1 MPSAAPT
8 DAACGWVGALEQR
21 PAGELAV
28 GEAAGVA
35 LDQHG
40 HRHGERRDRGDG
52 AQEIGLA
59 HHLPRRARAAQ
70 AHDEVAVDLVR
81 GVVQPFPEQTDRPGG
96 VPVPPRARRRATA
109 DPDTV
114 QHMWFQHESRFVDR
128 PQIEAMCQRLLVEA
142 RERLQIGRYQCVLLL
157 PPDLTRAHSGA
168 GWITE
173 HLYRLLDAE
182 GAEVHVIPTLGQHV
196 PHTPEENRW
205 MFGSIPEERIHA
217 HHWKTGVTNVGTVPA
232 DVVREKT
239 GGAVD
244 WEIPVDLNIMLVTE
258 PWDLVINIGHVVP
271 HEVLGFANHNKN
283 YFIGLG
289 GKRTLGASHM
299 ASAVYGI
306 ENNLGNLLTPVRAC
320 FNYAEEHF
328 LADLPDVYL
337 QVVMDYDDGG
347 RLRHT
352 GVYVGDD
359 LETYL
364 AAARASREQNITVF
378 DEPVR
383 KVVAVMQADE
393 FRATWVANKAV
404 YRTRMA
410 IADGG
415 ELLVIAPGVERFG
428 EQPEVDALIRKYG
441 YLSQA
446 EVIDLYRTEA
456 DMQDIPH
463 GTAHLVHGSA
473 EGRFTI
479 TYAPGMLSRAEI
491 ESVGYRYLD
500 LAEAQRRYDPEVM
513 TDGWNTMPDGEE
525 VFYISTPSA
534 GLWATREK
542 LEQRA
547 GHELHP

>member
-1 MPSAAPT
+1 MEELVERTVREAK
-8 DAACGWVGALEQR
+8 QR
-21 PAGELAV
+21 L
-28 GEAAGVA
+28 GVA
-35 LDQHG
+35 EVG
-40 HRHGERRDRGDG
+40 
-52 AQEIGLA
+52 
-59 HHLPRRARAAQ
+59 RA
-70 AHDEVAVDLVR
+70 
-81 GVVQPFPEQTDRPGG
+81 
-96 VPVPPRARRRATA
+96 
-109 DPDTV
+109 
-114 QHMWFQHESRFVDR
+114 
-128 PQIEAMCQRLLVEA
+128 
-142 RERLQIGRYQCVLLL
+142 LLL
-157 PPDLTRAHSGA
+157 PPDLTRAHAGV

-173 HLYRLLDAE
+173 HFYRLLDAE

-196 PHTPEENRW
+196 PHTPEENEW

-217 HHWKTGVTNVGTVPA
+217 HDWKNGVTHVGTVPA
-232 DVVREKT
+232 EVVREQT
-239 GGAVD
+239 GGVVD
-244 WEIPVDLNIMLVTE
+244 WEMPIDLNTMTVTE
-258 PWDLVINIGHVVP
+258 NWDLIINIGHVVP

-289 GKRTLGASHM
+289 GKRTLGSSHM

-306 ENNLGNLLTPVRAC
+306 ENNLGNLITPVRHC
-320 FNYAEEHF
+320 FNYAEDRF
-328 LADLPDVYL
+328 LADLPDLYF
-337 QVVMDYDDGG
+337 QVVMDYDDDSE
-347 RLRHT
+347 LVHT

-364 AAARASREQNITVF
+364 EAARASREQNITVF
-378 DEPVR
+378 DEPVD

-446 EVIDLYRTEA
+446 EVLALYAEEA

-479 TYAPGMLSRAEI
+479 TYAPGSLTRAEV
-491 ESVGYRYLD
+491 ESVGYGYLD
-500 LAEAQRRYDPEVM
+500 PDEALRRYDPASM
-513 TDGWNTMPDGEE
+513 TDGWNTMPDGEK

-542 LEQRA
+542 LDGRQ
-547 GHELHP
+547 LD